1 MSAEQRPRILIL
13 GANGQLGQMLQ
24 RVFAG
29 DGVVEALGRDR
40 CDLADLDQVRNAVAS
55 FAPQLI
61 LNAAAYTAVDK
72 AESEPELA
80 ARINAEAPGVL
91 AEEAK
96 KRGAL
101 LVHYSTDYV
110 FDGSKRGPWVE
121 DDPTSP
127 LNVYG
132 ATKLEGERNIL
143 SAGGRALIFRTSWV
157 VSAEGKNFLRTM
169 LKLGAERD
177 ELRIVNDQYGA
188 PTSTR
193 AIAQGTKAVLASAG
207 VEGAG
212 EDTEGGVYHMT
223 CAGET
228 SWSGFA
234 QAIFAAAGPSRE
246 QGWATVTGIPGSEYP
261 TPARRP
267 ANSVLSNEKLAA
279 RFGVSLPAWDAEM
292 RGILKTLGVA
302 RG

>member
-1 MSAEQRPRILIL
+1 MAEQRILIL
-13 GANGQLGQMLQ
+13 GANGQLGQALQ
-24 RVFAG
+24 RTFAG
-29 DGVVEALGRDR
+29 EGLVEALGRDR
-40 CDLADLDQVRNAVAS
+40 CDLANLDQVRSAVQA
-55 FAPQLI
+55 FEPTLI

-80 ARINAEAPGVL
+80 ALVNAEAPGVL

-96 KRGAL
+96 TRGAL

-110 FDGSKRGPWVE
+110 FDGSKSSPWVE
-121 DDPTSP
+121 DDATGP

-143 SAGGRALIFRTSWV
+143 ATGARAFIFRTSWV

-177 ELRIVNDQYGA
+177 ALKIVNDQYGA
-188 PTSTR
+188 PTSTH
-193 AIAQGTKAVLASAG
+193 ALAEGTKAVLAS
-207 VEGAG
+207 EGIKSVAS
-212 EDTEGGVYHMT
+212 DVYHMS

-228 SWSGFA
+228 SWAGFA
-234 QAIFAAAGPSRE
+234 QAIFDAAALPRE
-246 QGWATVTGIPGSEYP
+246 QGWATVTGIPASEYP
-261 TPARRP
+261 TPAKRP
-267 ANSVLSNEKLAA
+267 TNSVMSNEKLAA
-279 RFGVSLPAWDAEM
+279 HFGVRLPSWEAET
-292 RGILKTLGVA
+292 RSILKALGVA